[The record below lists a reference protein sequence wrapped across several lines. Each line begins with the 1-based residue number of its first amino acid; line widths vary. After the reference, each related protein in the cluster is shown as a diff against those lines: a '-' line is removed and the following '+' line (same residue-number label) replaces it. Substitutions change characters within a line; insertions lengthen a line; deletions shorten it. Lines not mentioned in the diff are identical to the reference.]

1 MIPAASK
8 QKASVMSL
16 STVDER
22 QALDDEYNEVRL
34 LQGLSIDIPLGN
46 MISMGL
52 FIIKCVV
59 IKCRRQWNGYKA
71 S

>member
-46 MISMGL
+46 T
-52 FIIKCVV
+52 FFD
-59 IKCRRQWNGYKA
+59 
-71 S
+71 